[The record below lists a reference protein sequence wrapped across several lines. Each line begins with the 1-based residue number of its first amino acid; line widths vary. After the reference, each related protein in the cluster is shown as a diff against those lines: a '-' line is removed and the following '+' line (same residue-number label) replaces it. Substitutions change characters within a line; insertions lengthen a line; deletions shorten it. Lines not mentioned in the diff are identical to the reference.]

1 MITAPHQTLMGD
13 TAYPLKNVRVKRVK
27 DHIINN
33 ILIFSMNLL
42 RTILRGDF
50 GAIFPNQYHPL
61 FVF

>member
-42 RTILRGDF
+42 RTILCGVF
-50 GAIFPNQYHPL
+50 GTVFPN
-61 FVF
+61 